1 MALKFLN
8 KNGWHTGSLRNI
20 ENVWKAEQKHEAE
33 QRKLEELRK
42 QIQDEREN
50 SEFLLLQGQA
60 GLVPYAP
67 VPHLWFL
74 GATVRVSLDWL
85 EKKIFPL
92 PVFGFLVLRL
102 GVSLIYDIEVPVGT
116 QQGLGKYLTECVKTA
131 VHGALFEDKPRSAN
145 DAWRKLHSARLLL
158 IRQHEQE
165 ALARIRNNPIKMT
178 MSLSDHQQ
186 HHSSRVHSRPKHTGR
201 DSEFSIEDQKNRGNQ
216 QAEYNRHQGEP
227 KTTEEESSPEG

>member
-102 GVSLIYDIEVPVGT
+102 GVSLIFLGT
-116 QQGLGKYLTECVKTA
+116 LQGRPAVASTTSASEASSSKTA

-178 MSLSDHQQ
+178 MSCLL
-186 HHSSRVHSRPKHTGR
+186 RFFYWML
-201 DSEFSIEDQKNRGNQ
+201 EFPLQIILLALILLQIRKFSN
-216 QAEYNRHQGEP
+216 
-227 KTTEEESSPEG
+227 